1 MRVDARALE
10 TELLAGPLVKP
21 EFAELYRDHCAFV
34 WRCTRRLG
42 VPPRDVPDVCQD
54 VFVLAHG
61 KYHSFDGRFPR
72 AWLFAICRRVAAD
85 YRKRVTVRKA
95 DVSTLHEGQC
105 EDPAD
110 VLARKQARAQ
120 LDRILDELD
129 DDKRAVFVLFE
140 LEQLPMSEIAAAVG
154 CPLQTAYSR
163 LYAARRHV
171 EEQVAMLASSYVE
184 GESA

>member
-1 MRVDARALE
+1 MRADARALE
-10 TELLAGPLVKP
+10 PELLAGPLVKP

-42 VPPRDVPDVCQD
+42 VSPPDVPDVCQD

-61 KYHSFDGRFPR
+61 KYHTFDGRFPR

-85 YRKRVTVRKA
+85 HRKRANVRKA
-95 DVSTLHEGQC
+95 EVATFHEGQF
-105 EDPAD
+105 EDPTDA
-110 VLARKQARAQ
+110 LARKQARAQ

-140 LEQLPMSEIAAAVG
+140 LEQLPMNEIAAAVG

-171 EEQVAMLASSYVE
+171 EARVAELAAAMVE